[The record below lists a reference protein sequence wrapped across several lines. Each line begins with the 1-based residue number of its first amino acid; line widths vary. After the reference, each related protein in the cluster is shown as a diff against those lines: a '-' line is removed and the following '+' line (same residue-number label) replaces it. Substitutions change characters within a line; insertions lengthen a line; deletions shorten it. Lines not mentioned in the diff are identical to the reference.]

1 MKKYPERPS
10 AKSTGGD
17 ARMNWIET
25 NCRLMYNSRMP
36 AEEQVP
42 LFSNEHMQRSLNE
55 IAQLTVN
62 ATNQPTATGIPR
74 ILIIKGEVPEHQL
87 AALYEPMVG
96 FIVQGSKTISIGDQ
110 VIRAKAPSYF
120 VIPTETPAT
129 ARVDQGQNGEPYL
142 SLGLSLNENSLLE
155 LFNDSPNHFGE
166 KKVSPRVSACD
177 ATEEF
182 VDAWLRM
189 LRLLRTPQYIPAL
202 APVYEREIL
211 FRVLIGPQG
220 WRLRQLCLVGGMA
233 SKIRRAVRKIRENC
247 AASINVKRLAAHSG
261 MGVTTFHRQF
271 KQITGLSPIQFQ
283 KQLRLLEARKL
294 LVFSDHSVSDAAFKV
309 GYVSPSQF
317 NREYSRFFGAPPALD
332 ASNVRQM
339 EAKRTLANNG
349 GPQSGSEVQLV
360 SN

>member
-1 MKKYPERPS
+1 M
-10 AKSTGGD
+10 
-17 ARMNWIET
+17 
-25 NCRLMYNSRMP
+25 
-36 AEEQVP
+36 
-42 LFSNEHMQRSLNE
+42 RSSLDE

-62 ATNQPTATGIPR
+62 ATSQPTTTEIPG
-74 ILIIKGEVPEHQL
+74 ILIIKGQVPEHQL
-87 AALYEPMVG
+87 AAIYEPMVG
-96 FIVQGSKTISIGDQ
+96 FVVQGGKTISIGDQ

-129 ARVDQGQNGEPYL
+129 ARVHQGQNGEPYL
-142 SLGLSLNENSLLE
+142 SVGLNLNENILLE
-155 LFNDSPNHFGE
+155 LLNVSPNHLGE
-166 KKVSPRVSACD
+166 EIVSPKVSACD

-189 LRLLRTPQYIPAL
+189 LRLLRTPKYIPAL

-220 WRLRQLCLVGGMA
+220 WRIRQLCLVGGKA
-233 SKIRRAVRKIRENC
+233 SKIRRAVRRIRENY
-247 AASINVKRLAAHSG
+247 ATSIDVKRLAAESG

-271 KQITGLSPIQFQ
+271 KEITGLSPIQFQ

-317 NREYSRFFGAPPALD
+317 NREYSRLFGASPALD
-332 ASNVRQM
+332 ASKLRQL
-339 EAKRTLANNG
+339 RR
-349 GPQSGSEVQLV
+349 
-360 SN
+360 